1 MLLYIMKHIQIMI
14 VHNEFKIGDKIKQEI
29 NKSNRI
35 LFAKLHSVGH
45 LIDVGMNIIGKAL
58 NINFI
63 LIYSNKRM

>member
-35 LFAKLHSVGH
+35 LFAKLHSVEH